1 MSSLALVT
9 MIVICSIVWGG
20 SILLVVTAVRSEGR
34 QRREG

>member
-20 SILLVVTAVRSEGR
+20 SVLLVVTAVRSESRR
-34 QRREG
+34 QRGS